1 MNSVLPFTSNSHRRR
16 HFSSPSLFNA
26 PNTPLP
32 GLTFT
37 ASCSQL
43 QLQKDQGRRRG
54 SLCGRHGACWGSWW
68 SPCPIR
74 EELRLPGHHSSSA
87 PPGCWDLA
95 VPSHPARP
103 CEMPLTRSGAGGAGG
118 ARRAR
123 GLCPTQSCLCPLLF
137 FPAPLSAQP
146 HPSHRAETQLPSQGG
161 GGAAAEMSI
170 SLGDGDGAI
179 GALMASPGL

>member
-1 MNSVLPFTSNSHRRR
+1 MRQTRHSWASH
-16 HFSSPSLFNA
+16 SQ
-26 PNTPLP
+26 T
-32 GLTFT
+32 
-37 ASCSQL
+37 SCSQL

-54 SLCGRHGACWGSWW
+54 RLCGRHGACWGCLW

-74 EELRLPGHHSSSA
+74 EELRPPGHHSSSA
-87 PPGCWDLA
+87 LLGSCGLSGPGCPQPPCQA
-95 VPSHPARP
+95 VRDALDKVWGWWPR
-103 CEMPLTRSGAGGAGG
+103 RGAGGGW
-118 ARRAR
+118 RAR
-123 GLCPTQSCLCPLLF
+123 TFCPTQSCLCPLLF

-146 HPSHRAETQLPSQGG
+146 HPSCRTETQLRCQGG